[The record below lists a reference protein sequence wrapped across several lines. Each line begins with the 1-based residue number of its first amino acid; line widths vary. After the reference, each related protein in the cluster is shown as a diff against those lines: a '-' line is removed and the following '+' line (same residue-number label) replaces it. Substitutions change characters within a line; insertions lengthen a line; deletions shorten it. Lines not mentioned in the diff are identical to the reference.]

1 MIKTEVK
8 LPQDSCND
16 SPSKIEK
23 IKVKK
28 GRALIAINI
37 VTYTLLEHSFSLEGL
52 TTQNTYPVND
62 TIKVDMYQ

>member
-28 GRALIAINI
+28 
-37 VTYTLLEHSFSLEGL
+37 VE
-52 TTQNTYPVND
+52 P
-62 TIKVDMYQ
+62 